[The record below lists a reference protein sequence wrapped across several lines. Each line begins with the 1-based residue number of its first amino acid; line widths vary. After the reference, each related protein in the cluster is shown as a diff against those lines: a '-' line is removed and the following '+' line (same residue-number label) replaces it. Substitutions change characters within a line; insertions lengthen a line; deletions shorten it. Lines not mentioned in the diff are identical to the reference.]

1 MACLCWCEGV
11 PLGERGCCVTAR
23 ETPGAAIPTTIAP
36 KPQRKGRGLYDGN
49 GVWLVTVH
57 APKAQS
63 GSVED
68 FAPGES
74 HGAQAAQLVVDAA
87 DGDAFRPAWWQ
98 RGALRHHH
106 FRNVFIASFGSN
118 IGTWMEHVG
127 VRWVMSQ
134 ATLAAAWT
142 STGQPGAPIMMAY
155 LTVAAMAPMVI
166 FGPIGGV
173 VADRADRKRMLLVTQ
188 AMLMVIAALLAI
200 FSFFNALNPWL
211 ILTLSFLNGIVYV
224 FNVPAW
230 QVLIPRLVPR
240 EDLTDAITL
249 NGIQFNLAR
258 VAGPAIAGFLMGVWN
273 PTALFVINT
282 ISFLGVLTVISTTPA
297 TPKPEKVE
305 SNPWEAFYEACRF
318 LLHAKGPR
326 TCIIYIV
333 VFSMLTTPVLAML
346 PIVVSEVYKREE
358 ASFGILL
365 GMLGAGA
372 VIAGLTMRRVLKF
385 VPRQWFVPISIVG
398 GAITLGAVAASPNMY
413 FCAASMLALGVFWS
427 WCFNASFSGL
437 QLLVEDRMRG
447 RVLSICNMLS
457 FGAMPLGALL
467 CGWVGEIVSNRKGDG
482 VGTQIGLG
490 ILAFALLIFGVWSIL
505 RRVPDVDGDTPA
517 ASP

>member
-1 MACLCWCEGV
+1 VKAATKVTQRHDGTESV
-11 PLGERGCCVTAR
+11 SVTAQAEKISR
-23 ETPGAAIPTTIAP
+23 QPDAEFAAGDA
-36 KPQRKGRGLYDGN
+36 
-49 GVWLVTVH
+49 
-57 APKAQS
+57 
-63 GSVED
+63 
-68 FAPGES
+68 
-74 HGAQAAQLVVDAA
+74 HGQQAAQIVIGAA
-87 DGDAFRPAWWQ
+87 DGDVLERAWWQ
-98 RGALRHHH
+98 RGALKHHH

-142 STGQPGAPIMMAY
+142 STGKPGAPIMMGY

-173 VADRADRKRMLLVTQ
+173 VADRANRKRMLVVTQ
-188 AMLMVIAALLAI
+188 GMLMVIAALLAI
-200 FSFFNALNPWL
+200 FSYLQALSPWL
-211 ILTLSFLNGIVYV
+211 LLTLSFLNGIVYV

-240 EDLTDAITL
+240 EDLTEAITL

-258 VAGPAIAGFLMGVWN
+258 VIGPAIAGFMMGLWG
-273 PTALFVINT
+273 PTVLFLINT
-282 ISFLGVLTVISTTPA
+282 ASFLGVLTAISTTPP
-297 TPKPEKVE
+297 TPRPEKVDAH
-305 SNPWEAFYEACRF
+305 PWDQFMEACRF

-326 TCIIYIV
+326 TCIVYIV

-346 PIVVSEVYKREE
+346 PIVVSEVYHKEE
-358 ASFGILL
+358 SSFGILL

-372 VIAGLTMRRVLKF
+372 VIAGLTMRRVMKT
-385 VPRQWFVPISIVG
+385 VSRQWFVPISIVG

-413 FCAASMLALGVFWS
+413 FCAPSMLALGVFWS

-467 CGWVGEIVSNRKGDG
+467 CGWIGEAVSVKNGDG
-482 VGTQIGLG
+482 IGTQFGLG
-490 ILAFALLIFGVWSIL
+490 VLALALLIFGIWSL
-505 RRVPDVDGDTPA
+505 QRRVPEVDGDTPA
-517 ASP
+517 GGTSSGPAEAN

>member
-1 MACLCWCEGV
+1 M
-11 PLGERGCCVTAR
+11 TAQA
-23 ETPGAAIPTTIAP
+23 EKAIRQPDA
-36 KPQRKGRGLYDGN
+36 
-49 GVWLVTVH
+49 
-57 APKAQS
+57 
-63 GSVED
+63 E
-68 FAPGES
+68 FAVGES
-74 HGAQAAQLVVDAA
+74 HGREAAQLVVGAA
-87 DGDAFRPAWWQ
+87 DGDAFRPVWWQ
-98 RGALRHHH
+98 RGALKHHH

-142 STGQPGAPIMMAY
+142 STGKPGAPIMMAY

-173 VADRADRKRMLLVTQ
+173 VADRANRKQMLVITQ
-188 AMLMVIAALLAI
+188 GMLMVIAALLAI
-200 FSFFNALNPWL
+200 FSALGMLSPWL
-211 ILTLSFLNGIVYV
+211 LLILSFLNGIVYV

-230 QVLIPRLVPR
+230 QVLVPRLVPR
-240 EDLTDAITL
+240 EDLTEAITL

-258 VAGPAIAGFLMGVWN
+258 VVGPAIGGFMMGLWG
-273 PTALFVINT
+273 PTVLFCINT
-282 ISFLGVLTVISTTPA
+282 ASFLGVLTAISTTPA
-297 TPKPEKVE
+297 TPKPAKVD
-305 SNPWEAFYEACRF
+305 SHPWEDFLEACRF

-346 PIVVSEVYKREE
+346 PIVVSEVYHREE
-358 ASFGILL
+358 ASFGLLL

-372 VIAGLTMRRVLKF
+372 VISGLTMRRVLK
-385 VPRQWFVPISIVG
+385 VMPRQWFVPMSVVG
-398 GAITLGAVAASPNMY
+398 GAITLGAVAASPNM
-413 FCAASMLALGVFWS
+413 FMCAASMLALGVFWS

-467 CGWVGEIVSNRKGDG
+467 CGWVGEVASGKKDSDG
-482 VGTQIGLG
+482 AGTQIGLG
-490 ILAFALLIFGVWSIL
+490 VLAAALLIFGIWSLL
-505 RRVPDVDGDTPA
+505 RRVPEIDGDTPA
-517 ASP
+517 GGPSSGPAAAH